1 MLTAKNICLKK
12 GPNQVRIL
20 CDVTCEIPKG
30 CITLFLG
37 TSGAGK
43 STLLRCLVQLE
54 TGYEGDIRYND
65 QPLKTLSAPKR
76 ARYLSFIAQSYALF
90 PHLSVLEN
98 CSQVL
103 IITGQE
109 PRKIAQGKALETLA
123 MLGMENYASRYPQE
137 LSGGQKQRVA
147 IARAL
152 TLNPEMLFLDEPT
165 SALDPNNSLC
175 LAKILRG
182 LCERGK
188 GIVMATQDI
197 AFAEQVFD
205 RGYFMEKGV
214 IVDYCEKSE
223 PAGLFF
229 SKFSS
234 LTGNS

>member
-1 MLTAKNICLKK
+1 MLIAKNVCLKK

-20 CDVTCEIPKG
+20 CDITCVIPKN

-54 TGYEGDIRYND
+54 RDYEGDILYNN
-65 QPLKTLSAPKR
+65 QPLITLSAPKR

-103 IITGQE
+103 IINGLAHH
-109 PRKIAQGKALETLA
+109 KIAQEKALETLA
-123 MLGMENYASRYPQE
+123 MLGMEDYASSYPQE

-152 TLNPEMLFLDEPT
+152 ALNPEMLVLDEPT
-165 SALDPNNSLC
+165 SALDPHNSLG

-182 LCERGK
+182 LCEQGK
-188 GIVMATQDI
+188 GIVIATQDI
-197 AFAEQVFD
+197 AFAEQVLD
-205 RGYFMEKGV
+205 RGYFMKKGL
-214 IVDYCEKSE
+214 IVDHCEKSE
-223 PAGLFF
+223 SASLFLNRLF
-229 SKFSS
+229 K
-234 LTGNS
+234 

>member
-1 MLTAKNICLKK
+1 MLIAKNVSLKK
-12 GPNQVRIL
+12 GSNQIRIL
-20 CDVTCEIPKG
+20 CDITCEIPKG

-43 STLLRCLVQLE
+43 STLLRCLGQLE
-54 TGYEGDIRYND
+54 TDYEGDILYNN
-65 QPLKTLSAPKR
+65 QPLRRLSAPKC

-109 PRKIAQGKALETLA
+109 PRKIAQEKALETLA
-123 MLGMENYASRYPQE
+123 MLGMENYAASYPQE

-152 TLNPEMLFLDEPT
+152 TLNPEMLLLDEPT

-182 LCERGK
+182 LCEQGK

-197 AFAEQVFD
+197 AFAKQVLD
-205 RGYFMEKGV
+205 RGYFMEKGM
-214 IVDYCEKSE
+214 IVDHYEKSE
-223 PAGLFF
+223 SPTLFLDRVF
-229 SKFSS
+229 K
-234 LTGNS
+234 